1 MLAFLDWLTYENL
14 VKWVKDAFAAF
25 WEFVKAYLESHLGPL
40 WTATAAFFTQMSTH
54 ITAAMT
60 HLDGMT
66 PYLEAANA
74 WVPIDLFFQL
84 VILYSGFWLAL
95 AIYRS
100 VKKWIPTVSG

>member
-1 MLAFLDWLTYENL
+1 MLAFLDWFTYENFL
-14 VKWVKDAFAAF
+14 KWVKDALATA
-25 WEFVKAYLESHLGPL
+25 WEWIKEFLDLWLGPM
-40 WTATAAFFTQMSTH
+40 WDATAAFFSQMSTH
-54 ITAAMT
+54 ITSAMT

-84 VILYSGFWLAL
+84 VILYSGFWAALAL
-95 AIYRS
+95 YRS